1 MTHRLARLAP
11 AIFLLIVAGVWE
23 LASRSGF
30 VDVRLLPPLS
40 EVLPVLGRL
49 LESAN
54 FRADLGLTTLEV
66 LVSFIIVVP
75 LGIGVGL
82 YLGEQPKAYALFG
95 PTLNLLL
102 SVPKSI
108 FLPVFIFAFG
118 IGFGQK
124 VVYAVT
130 LAFFIVVLTGIAA
143 ARSVPAGLVTMA
155 RACGASPAQ
164 VYLQIYLPA
173 MEPMIIEGAR
183 TGFIYTITGVLIA
196 EMYGSPRGLGRLIFA
211 WGESSRMAELLA
223 CVVLVVVLTIAINE
237 ALRAFEDMRRGRRSQ
252 T

>member
-54 FRADLGLTTLEV
+54 FRADLGLTALEV

-130 LAFFIVVLTGIAA
+130 LAFFIVVLTGIA
-143 ARSVPAGLVTMA
+143 RISVMVGGKPNSFGVRFTDVYANQGGTWRMVTWQ
-155 RACGASPAQ
+155 STK
-164 VYLQIYLPA
+164 LP
-173 MEPMIIEGAR
+173 E
-183 TGFIYTITGVLIA
+183 
-196 EMYGSPRGLGRLIFA
+196 
-211 WGESSRMAELLA
+211 
-223 CVVLVVVLTIAINE
+223 
-237 ALRAFEDMRRGRRSQ
+237 
-252 T
+252 